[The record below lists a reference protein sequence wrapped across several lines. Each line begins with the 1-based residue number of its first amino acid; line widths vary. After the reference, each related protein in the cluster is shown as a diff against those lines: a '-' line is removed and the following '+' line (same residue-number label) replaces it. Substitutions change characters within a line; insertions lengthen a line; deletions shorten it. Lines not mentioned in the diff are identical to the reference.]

1 MHPTM
6 DLLTQGTVDIWHID
20 ASTAANLSRFCSKLL
35 SSDEIQRADRFNFER
50 DRVRFITVHAA
61 MRTILAAYLNTTPG
75 EIAFSY
81 ARKGKPELAP
91 NFSGAGLRF
100 NLAHSRDHALLA
112 VTRGLSVGID
122 IEFIDAKRGVG
133 EIANRFFSRQEADAL
148 HRLPAELRIAA
159 FFSCW
164 TRKEAYIKAL
174 GEGLS
179 LPLDSFD
186 VAFGP
191 QVTPAL
197 LRVDSCSHELS
208 RWRLYDVPAA
218 PGYAADIVVEGQE
231 HRLQKRIWEWGNLT
245 VDPE

>member
-1 MHPTM
+1 
-6 DLLTQGTVDIWHID
+6 
-20 ASTAANLSRFCSKLL
+20 
-35 SSDEIQRADRFNFER
+35 
-50 DRVRFITVHAA
+50 
-61 MRTILAAYLNTTPG
+61 MRTILAAYLNTTPR
-75 EIAFSY
+75 ELAFSY

-91 NFSGAGLRF
+91 DFSGARLRF

-122 IEFIDAKRGVG
+122 IEFIDAKRGVD

-148 HRLPAELRIAA
+148 RRLPAELRIAA

-191 QVTPAL
+191 EVTPG
-197 LRVDSCSHELS
+197 V
-208 RWRLYDVPAA
+208 AA
-218 PGYAADIVVEGQE
+218 CRFVFS
-231 HRLQKRIWEWGNLT
+231 
-245 VDPE
+245 

>member
-1 MHPTM
+1 
-6 DLLTQGTVDIWHID
+6 
-20 ASTAANLSRFCSKLL
+20 
-35 SSDEIQRADRFNFER
+35 
-50 DRVRFITVHAA
+50 
-61 MRTILAAYLNTTPG
+61 MRTILAAYLNTTPR
-75 EIAFSY
+75 ELAFSY

-91 NFSGAGLRF
+91 DFSGARLRF

-122 IEFIDAKRGVG
+122 IEFIDAKRGVD

-148 HRLPAELRIAA
+148 RRLPAELRIAA

-174 GEGLS
+174 GEGSS

-191 QVTPAL
+191 EVTPAL
-197 LRVDSCSHELS
+197 LRVDSCSLENS
-208 RWRLYDVPAA
+208 RWRLYDVPAKA
-218 PGYAADIVVEGQE
+218 GYAAAIVVEGQK
-231 HRLQKRIWEWGNLT
+231 HRLRKKIWEWANLT
-245 VDPE
+245 AADE